1 MHFTKEEEMKF
12 KTGDKVKFL
21 NTTGG
26 GVITRIVDKQ
36 LVHVA
41 IEDGFEVPVMVSD
54 LILTGRVSDAA
65 ANLFRSEGGGAS
77 VNNAPAPEVS
87 VRQQNQQ
94 LMVPGTY
101 AGQQM
106 EQGVYLC
113 FRPMDQRMLTIGD
126 LEVILINHTPH
137 PISAQLYLKRAEKF
151 RLFRSFTLGASQ
163 SLILEQI
170 ERKGLDEW
178 LQGALQFM
186 VQPVNAESLMLPAH
200 TAFHLK
206 GSRFFKA
213 ESYEQT
219 SLDPQRLIPVLLK
232 GIQSLQ
238 PAGGRKPDVPALP
251 IAAGTV
257 EKPKPDPLIKR
268 HLKEDGS
275 AEVDLHI
282 HHLVEKTHGLNPRE
296 AFQIQLAYFQK
307 ALNSAITERIPKL
320 IVIHGVGN
328 GILKAEIIKAVEELS
343 FATTYDAPILK
354 YGVGAT
360 VIELFLTKIES
371 RK

>member
-1 MHFTKEEEMKF
+1 LHFIKEEEMKF

-26 GVITRIVDKQ
+26 GVISKIVDKHI
-36 LVHVA
+36 VHVA
-41 IEDGFEVPVMVSD
+41 IEDGFEVPVMVND

-65 ANLFRSEGGGAS
+65 ANLFRSEGEAS
-77 VNNAPAPEVS
+77 TPRTPAPEVS
-87 VRQQNQQ
+87 VRQQNQHR
-94 LMVPGTY
+94 MVPGTY
-101 AGQQM
+101 AGQQV

-137 PISAQLYLKRAEKF
+137 PLSAQLYRKQGEGY
-151 RLFRSFTLGASQ
+151 RLFRSFSIDQKQ

-186 VQPVNAESLMLPAH
+186 VQPKETGALILPVH

-219 SLDPQRLIPVLLK
+219 NLDPQQLIAVLLK
-232 GIQSLQ
+232 GVQSLQ
-238 PAGGRKPDVPALP
+238 PAGVRKPESQISARPE
-251 IAAGTV
+251 
-257 EKPKPDPLIKR
+257 EKNSTPKPEPLIKR

-282 HHLVEKTHGLNPRE
+282 HHLVEKTQGLNPRE
-296 AFQIQLAYFQK
+296 AFQIQSAYFQK
-307 ALNSAITERIPKL
+307 VLNSAIAERVNKL
-320 IVIHGVGN
+320 IIIHGVGN

-354 YGVGAT
+354 YGIGAT
-360 VIELFLTKIES
+360 VIELYLTKVKS
-371 RK
+371 